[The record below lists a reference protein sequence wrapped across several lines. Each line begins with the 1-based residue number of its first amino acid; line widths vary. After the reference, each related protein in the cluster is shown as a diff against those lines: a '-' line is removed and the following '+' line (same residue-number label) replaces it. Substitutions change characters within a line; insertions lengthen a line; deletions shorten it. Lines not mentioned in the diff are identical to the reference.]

1 MQLIMNVVYMQV
13 QLVDER
19 YDKSFKVIE
28 NLILDLLGES
38 DKLDVELIEDTFREL
53 EDINYPLTSEF
64 LKRRQFGFIKKRNI
78 KFEVTWHRETAMPN
92 FLLNLL
98 NAYYSNSIGYKDYV
112 FKDCILTSKSEGML
126 ISEKSNDNLVIGING
141 KCYCFIAKE

>member
-1 MQLIMNVVYMQV
+1 MPFQFI
-13 QLVDER
+13 DER
-19 YDKSFKVIE
+19 YDNSFKIIE
-28 NLILDLLGES
+28 NLILDLLGED
-38 DKLDVELIEDTFREL
+38 DKTDVELIEDAFRKL

-78 KFEVTWHRETAMPN
+78 KFEVTWHRETAIPN

-98 NAYYSNSIGYKDYV
+98 NAYYSNSLGYKDDV

-126 ISEKSNDNLVIGING
+126 ISEKSNDNLVIGSYG
-141 KCYCFIAKE
+141 KCYCLISKE

>member
-1 MQLIMNVVYMQV
+1 MQLQI
-13 QLVDER
+13 VDER
-19 YDKSFKVIE
+19 YDKSFKIIE

-38 DKLDVELIEDTFREL
+38 DKLDVELIEDAFKKL

-78 KFEVTWHRETAMPN
+78 KFEITWHTKVGVPN
-92 FLLNLL
+92 FLLNLM
-98 NAYYSNSIGYKDYV
+98 NAYYSDSMGYKNDV
-112 FKDCILTSKSEGML
+112 FKDCILTSKEEAMP
-126 ISEKSNDNLVIGING
+126 ISEKSKNNLVIGANG

>member
-1 MQLIMNVVYMQV
+1 MQL
-13 QLVDER
+13 QLIDER
-19 YDKSFKVIE
+19 HNKSFKVIE

-38 DKLDVELIEDTFREL
+38 DKLDVELIEDAFKKL

-78 KFEVTWHRETAMPN
+78 KFEITWHTEVGMPN

-98 NAYYSNSIGYKDYV
+98 NAYYSNLMGYKNDI
-112 FKDCILTSKSEGML
+112 FRDCILTSNDEGLL
-126 ISEKSNDNLVIGING
+126 ISEKSKDNLVIGANG
-141 KCYCFIAKE
+141 KCYCFISKE

>member
-1 MQLIMNVVYMQV
+1 MQLQI
-13 QLVDER
+13 VDER
-19 YDKSFKVIE
+19 YDKSFKIIE

-38 DKLDVELIEDTFREL
+38 DKLDVELIEDAFREL

-78 KFEVTWHRETAMPN
+78 RFEITWHTEVGMPN
-92 FLLNLL
+92 FLLNLM
-98 NAYYSNSIGYKDYV
+98 NAYYSNFMGYKGDI
-112 FKDCILTSKSEGML
+112 FKDCILTSRDEGMS
-126 ISEKSNDNLVIGING
+126 ISEKSENNLVIGANG

>member
-1 MQLIMNVVYMQV
+1 MQFQLI
-13 QLVDER
+13 DER
-19 YDKSFKVIE
+19 YDKSFKLIE

-38 DKLDVELIEDTFREL
+38 DKLDVELIEVAFKEL

-78 KFEVTWHRETAMPN
+78 RFEVTWHTEVGVPN

-98 NAYYSNSIGYKDYV
+98 NAYYSNSIGYNNDI
-112 FKDCILTSKSEGML
+112 FRDCILTSKEEGIV
-126 ISEKSNDNLVIGING
+126 ISEKSKDNLVIGING

>member
-1 MQLIMNVVYMQV
+1 MQFQLI
-13 QLVDER
+13 DER

-38 DKLDVELIEDTFREL
+38 DKLDVELIEDAFKEL

-78 KFEVTWHRETAMPN
+78 RFEVTWHIEIGVPN
-92 FLLNLL
+92 FLLNLM
-98 NAYYSNSIGYKDYV
+98 NAYYSDSMGYKNDA
-112 FKDCILTSKSEGML
+112 FRDCILTSRDEGML
-126 ISEKSNDNLVIGING
+126 ISEKSKDNLAIRNNG
-141 KCYCFIAKE
+141 KCYCFIAKEVK

>member
-1 MQLIMNVVYMQV
+1 MWYTSMRLQI
-13 QLVDER
+13 VDER

-38 DKLDVELIEDTFREL
+38 DKLDVELIEDAFKEL

-78 KFEVTWHRETAMPN
+78 KFEITWHTEVGVPN
-92 FLLNLL
+92 FLLNLM
-98 NAYYSNSIGYKDYV
+98 NAYYSDSMGYKNDV
-112 FKDCILTSKSEGML
+112 FKDCILTSRDDGML
-126 ISEKSNDNLVIGING
+126 ISEKSKDNLVIGANG
-141 KCYCFIAKE
+141 KCYCFISKE

>member
-1 MQLIMNVVYMQV
+1 MQLQI
-13 QLVDER
+13 VDER
-19 YDKSFKVIE
+19 YDKSLKVIE

-38 DKLDVELIEDTFREL
+38 DKPDVELIEDAFREL

-78 KFEVTWHRETAMPN
+78 KFEVTWHKETAIPN

-98 NAYYSNSIGYKDYV
+98 NAYYSDSIGYKNDI
-112 FKDCILTSKSEGML
+112 FKDCILTSKEEAMP
-126 ISEKSNDNLVIGING
+126 ISEKSKDNLVIGINC
-141 KCYCFIAKE
+141 KCYCFITKTGGKVKC

>member
-1 MQLIMNVVYMQV
+1 MQFQLI
-13 QLVDER
+13 DER
-19 YDKSFKVIE
+19 YDKSFKLIE
-28 NLILDLLGES
+28 NLILDLLSES
-38 DKLDVELIEDTFREL
+38 DKLDVELIEDAFKEL

-78 KFEVTWHRETAMPN
+78 KFEVTWHREIAMPN

-98 NAYYSNSIGYKDYV
+98 NAYYSNYIGYKNDI

-126 ISEKSNDNLVIGING
+126 ISEKSKNNLVIGTNG
-141 KCYCFIAKE
+141 KCYCFISKE

>member
-1 MQLIMNVVYMQV
+1 MPFQFI
-13 QLVDER
+13 DER

-38 DKLDVELIEDTFREL
+38 DNLDIELIEDAFREL
-53 EDINYPLTSEF
+53 EDINYPITSEF

-78 KFEVTWHRETAMPN
+78 KFEVTWHTEVGVPN
-92 FLLNLL
+92 FLLNLM
-98 NAYYSNSIGYKDYV
+98 NAYYSDSMGYKNDV
-112 FKDCILTSKSEGML
+112 FRDCILTSRDEGML
-126 ISEKSNDNLVIGING
+126 ISEKSNDNLLIGING

>member
-1 MQLIMNVVYMQV
+1 MRLQI
-13 QLVDER
+13 VDKR
-19 YDKSFKVIE
+19 HNKSFKVIE

-38 DKLDVELIEDTFREL
+38 DKLDVELIEDAFKEL

-78 KFEVTWHRETAMPN
+78 KFEVTWHTEVGVPN
-92 FLLNLL
+92 FLLNLM
-98 NAYYSNSIGYKDYV
+98 NAYCSDSMGYKNDA
-112 FKDCILTSKSEGML
+112 FRDCILTSMDEGML
-126 ISEKSNDNLVIGING
+126 ISEKSKNNLVIGING

>member
-1 MQLIMNVVYMQV
+1 MQFQFI
-13 QLVDER
+13 DER
-19 YDKSFKVIE
+19 YDKSFKVIK
-28 NLILDLLGES
+28 NLILDLLCES
-38 DKLDVELIEDTFREL
+38 DKLDVELIEGAFRQL

-78 KFEVTWHRETAMPN
+78 KFEVTWHTEVGVPN

-98 NAYYSNSIGYKDYV
+98 NAYYSDSIGYKNDV
-112 FKDCILTSKSEGML
+112 FRDCILTSKEEGMS
-126 ISEKSNDNLVIGING
+126 IAEKSKDNLVIGING